1 MARRQLKLAIG
12 FAVAALFTWLMV
24 RRLDWAAVQGAWRAA
39 SATHVALAVG
49 LLLAG
54 LGVRVTRWWW
64 MLRSL
69 DPRTPLAAC
78 VRPFVVSIALNNT
91 LPFRAGDVARAFGFR
106 EALGTGATRIVG
118 TLVIERALD
127 AFVLLALFFIGLR
140 GVAAGALPASFVEA
154 GTVLGAAALA
164 AILAL
169 LVVPRPMGRL
179 VQRALAAGP
188 WREHALVRRVA
199 EVAHHLFDTL
209 ALVQSPVRALQ
220 LLGLSVLAWMLEG
233 TVFVAVAAALATPVQ
248 AMGPWFSLATGT
260 LATLLPSSPGYVGT
274 FDWFAMLGLAAY
286 GAPRAAAT
294 AHALLVHLVIW
305 LPPTVLG
312 GLLALAPALAPR
324 PRTVGDP
331 A

>member
-1 MARRQLKLAIG
+1 MRARQLKLAIG
-12 FAVAALFTWLMV
+12 FAVAALFTWLIV
-24 RRLDWAAVQGAWRAA
+24 RAVDWATVERAWRAA
-39 SATHVALAVG
+39 SPAHVALAVA

-54 LGVRVTRWWW
+54 LGVRVARWWW
-64 MLRSL
+64 MLRSI
-69 DPRTPLAAC
+69 DRTIPFAAC

-106 EALGTGATRIVG
+106 DAIGTGATRIVG

-127 AFVLLALFFIGLR
+127 AFVLLALFFVGLR
-140 GVAAGALPASFVEA
+140 GVAADALPASFVRA
-154 GTVLGAAALA
+154 GTVLGVAALA
-164 AILAL
+164 AILVL
-169 LVVPRPMGRL
+169 LVLPRPMGRL
-179 VQRALAAGP
+179 ADRILRAGP
-188 WREHALVRRVA
+188 FRDRAIGRRLGD
-199 EVAHHLFDTL
+199 VAHHLFDTL
-209 ALVQSPVRALQ
+209 ALVQSPARALQ
-220 LLGLSVLAWMLEG
+220 LLALSVLAWTLEG
-233 TVFVAVAAALATPVQ
+233 TVFVAVAAALATPVA

-312 GLLALAPALAPR
+312 GLLALAPALAV
-324 PRTVGDP
+324 RTRAAGDP